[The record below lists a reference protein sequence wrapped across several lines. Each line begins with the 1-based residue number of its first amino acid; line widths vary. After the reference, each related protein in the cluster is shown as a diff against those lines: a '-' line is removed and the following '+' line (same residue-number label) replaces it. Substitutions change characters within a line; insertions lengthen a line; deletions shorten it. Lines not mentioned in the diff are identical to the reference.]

1 MHVGS
6 GTQYAVWAALSGKQ
20 CAGDAVSATKAC
32 KLQTVPLACM
42 TYTQLTSVKCINLLH
57 KMAKTLYHWLSHT
70 CNLIGHIREYYN
82 YCAIVNDATK
92 MEKLVFY

>member
-1 MHVGS
+1 MGS
-6 GTQYAVWAALSGKQ
+6 LVSTQS
-20 CAGDAVSATKAC
+20 AGDAVNATKAC

-42 TYTQLTSVKCINLLH
+42 TYVYVAHFSKMYKLLH